1 MIKAVIVDDI
11 PSAIRELESTG
22 MYAAEEEVTRYGCD
36 DGEHCG
42 EGCECEC
49 HLLEISPFDFGQGG
63 PLRSVGVMLGDIIV
77 FEDDMSY
84 GPAILVM
91 ESPAFGKRYSE
102 EERREYV
109 ARARMSFS
117 DNAEAAYEAGA
128 VANDER
134 VHA

>member
-36 DGEHCG
+36 DHCG

-63 PLRSVGVMLGDIIV
+63 ILRTVRAMLGDIIV
-77 FEDDMSY
+77 FEDDMDY

-91 ESPAFGKRYSE
+91 ESPAFGTRYSE

-109 ARARMSFS
+109 ARALSAFS
-117 DNAEAAYEAGA
+117 DNAEAAYEAGVA
-128 VANDER
+128 ANDER

>member
-11 PSAIRELESTG
+11 PSAIRALEATG
-22 MYAAEEEVTRYGCD
+22 MYAAEEEITRYGCD
-36 DGEHCG
+36 DENCG

-49 HLLEISPFDFGQGG
+49 HLLEVFPFDFGQGG
-63 PLRSVGVMLGDIIV
+63 PLRSVVAMPGDIIV
-77 FEDDMSY
+77 FEDDMSN

-91 ESPAFGKRYSE
+91 ESPAFDTRYSE

-109 ARARMSFS
+109 ARALSAFS
-117 DNAEAAYEAGA
+117 DNAEAAYEAGVA
-128 VANDER
+128 ANDGR